1 MPGPESEIIATFVAQ
16 LKSTDEVPT
25 AVADRLADL
34 LSGDALPKPSRRPS
48 AQAVHRHLHA
58 RKERHTNHASDERYT
73 NRQERRRPTR
83 SMAEGLHLRP

>member
-34 LSGDALPKPSRRPS
+34 LSGDALPKPQVLVELFEVESGE
-48 AQAVHRHLHA
+48 ALA
-58 RKERHTNHASDERYT
+58 
-73 NRQERRRPTR
+73 
-83 SMAEGLHLRP
+83 